1 MEALRD
7 LADDFNVRDPRKLY
21 RLARQRDLDV
31 TQAMAFEALKADVGR
46 VQAPRPRAL
55 GKSAAEGPNDRL
67 QADLIDFSQNTRGK
81 TKYGL
86 VVMDVFTREA
96 AVEPLQNKN
105 AETVGR
111 ATKRAA
117 RELTGDDG
125 NFVVTTDLGNEFA
138 TLDRE
143 LPEAVHRTKRP
154 EDRNAIAVVDR
165 GIQTLKKDLATRV
178 ARKGGQ
184 WSDHFERAARAYN
197 ARPHETVHGAPED
210 VEKQPATEF
219 RVLQDNADK
228 FQHNKDLTDRRV
240 KAVEDGRLP
249 SADER
254 GEELQPSVR
263 QRAAAGGRGLHDR
276 PQHGG
281 PGDPAEAGAAGAAG
295 QRQRGGPADKTQ
307 AGGCEAAGRLPGASE
322 AQDPRL
328 AFLDIARAG
337 GGIPGACSSP
347 FWVRV

>member
-21 RLARQRDLDV
+21 RLARQR
-31 TQAMAFEALKADVGR
+31 ER
-46 VQAPRPRAL
+46 
-55 GKSAAEGPNDRL
+55 AEGPNDRL

-96 AVEPLQNKN
+96 AV
-105 AETVGR
+105 
-111 ATKRAA
+111 
-117 RELTGDDG
+117 
-125 NFVVTTDLGNEFA
+125 
-138 TLDRE
+138 DRE
-143 LPEAVHRTKRP
+143 LPEAAHRTKRP

-184 WSDHFERAARAYN
+184 WSDHFERAALQRAAPRDG
-197 ARPHETVHGAPED
+197 ARRARGRGEAAGHGVQGPARQRRQVPAQQGPHRPAREGGAG
-210 VEKQPATEF
+210 
-219 RVLQDNADK
+219 R
-228 FQHNKDLTDRRV
+228 
-240 KAVEDGRLP
+240 GRLP

-263 QRAAAGGRGLHDR
+263 RRAAAGGRGLHDR

-281 PGDPAEAGAAGAAG
+281 PGDPAEAGAAPQGSG
-295 QRQRGGPADKTQ
+295 N
-307 AGGCEAAGRLPGASE
+307 AAGRLTRRRPA
-322 AQDPRL
+322 AVRQLDDFLAPPRPST
-328 AFLDIARAG
+328 LD
-337 GGIPGACSSP
+337 
-347 FWVRV
+347 

>member
-1 MEALRD
+1 M
-7 LADDFNVRDPRKLY
+7 
-21 RLARQRDLDV
+21 
-31 TQAMAFEALKADVGR
+31 
-46 VQAPRPRAL
+46 
-55 GKSAAEGPNDRL
+55 
-67 QADLIDFSQNTRGK
+67 
-81 TKYGL
+81 
-86 VVMDVFTREA
+86 VMDVFIREA

-143 LPEAVHRTKRP
+143 LPEAVRRTKRP
-154 EDRNAIAVVDR
+154 EDRNATAVVDR

-184 WSDHFERAARAYN
+184 WSDHFEWAAGAYN
-197 ARPHETVHGAPED
+197 ARPHETVYGAPED

-219 RVLQDNADK
+219 RVLRDNRQVPA
-228 FQHNKDLTDRRV
+228 QQGPHRPAHEGGGGR
-240 KAVEDGRLP
+240 GRLP

-263 QRAAAGGRGLHDR
+263 RRAAAGGRGLHDR

-281 PGDPAEAGAAGAAG
+281 PGDPAEVALPAPRKNPGFVRHSSGLLSRKLDWTPFLRKKKRLRRLGGIRALLKPFLGSSG
-295 QRQRGGPADKTQ
+295 NQRVRRAK
-307 AGGCEAAGRLPGASE
+307 LPGS
-322 AQDPRL
+322 PC
-328 AFLDIARAG
+328 FWN
-337 GGIPGACSSP
+337 SSAHKTSI
-347 FWVRV
+347 

>member
-1 MEALRD
+1 
-7 LADDFNVRDPRKLY
+7 
-21 RLARQRDLDV
+21 
-31 TQAMAFEALKADVGR
+31 MAFEALKADVGR
-46 VQAPRPRAL
+46 QVQAPRPRAL

-86 VVMDVFTREA
+86 VVMDV
-96 AVEPLQNKN
+96 EPLQNKN

-117 RELTGDDG
+117 KELTGDDG

-143 LPEAVHRTKRP
+143 LPAEAVHRTKRP

-184 WSDHFERAARAYN
+184 WSDHR
-197 ARPHETVHGAPED
+197 
-210 VEKQPATEF
+210 
-219 RVLQDNADK
+219 
-228 FQHNKDLTDRRV
+228 
-240 KAVEDGRLP
+240 
-249 SADER
+249 
-254 GEELQPSVR
+254 
-263 QRAAAGGRGLHDR
+263 AGGRPTTRGPTRRCTAR
-276 PQHGG
+276 PRTWRSSRPRSSGSCKTTPTSSSTTRTCRAPTNAARSFNPQY
-281 PGDPAEAGAAGAAG
+281 GDVQRLGAVDSMTVRSTEGRETLLKLALPAAG
-295 QRQRGGPADKTQ
+295 QRQRGGPADETGQ

-328 AFLDIARAG
+328 I
-337 GGIPGACSSP
+337 
-347 FWVRV
+347 

>member
-46 VQAPRPRAL
+46 QVQAPRPRAL

-143 LPEAVHRTKRP
+143 LPENAVHRTKRP

-184 WSDHFERAARAYN
+184 WSDHFERAAGAYN

-228 FQHNKDLTDRRV
+228 FQHNKDLTERRV
-240 KAVEDGRLP
+240 KAVEDVGAFRAPTNAARSFNPQYGDVQRLGAVDSMTVRSTEGRETLLKLALP
-249 SADER
+249 A
-254 GEELQPSVR
+254 
-263 QRAAAGGRGLHDR
+263 
-276 PQHGG
+276 PQGSG
-281 PGDPAEAGAAGAAG
+281 N
-295 QRQRGGPADKTQ
+295 
-307 AGGCEAAGRLPGASE
+307 AAGRLTRRRPAAVRQLDDFLGP
-322 AQDPRL
+322 PRPRT
-328 AFLDIARAG
+328 LD
-337 GGIPGACSSP
+337 
-347 FWVRV
+347 

>member
-1 MEALRD
+1 
-7 LADDFNVRDPRKLY
+7 
-21 RLARQRDLDV
+21 
-31 TQAMAFEALKADVGR
+31 
-46 VQAPRPRAL
+46 
-55 GKSAAEGPNDRL
+55 
-67 QADLIDFSQNTRGK
+67 
-81 TKYGL
+81 
-86 VVMDVFTREA
+86 MDVFTREA

-125 NFVVTTDLGNEFA
+125 NFVVATDLGNEFA

-143 LPEAVHRTKRP
+143 LPENAVRRTKRP

-184 WSDHFERAARAYN
+184 WSDHFERAAGAYN

-240 KAVEDGRLP
+240 KAVEDAGAFETLDGANARGRSGLGRSGLGRSGLGRIHAELP
-249 SADER
+249 HPAQALVEPVR
-254 GEELQPSVR
+254 AGLCAFHQLVSVR
-263 QRAAAGGRGLHDR
+263 AL
-276 PQHGG
+276 
-281 PGDPAEAGAAGAAG
+281 
-295 QRQRGGPADKTQ
+295 RGGEFPP
-307 AGGCEAAGRLPGASE
+307 EP
-322 AQDPRL
+322 
-328 AFLDIARAG
+328 
-337 GGIPGACSSP
+337 IPGP
-347 FWVRV
+347 FTFSKAVPLGSASAALTAASRRSRASRSHSERVAIAELMLREQIVTC

>member
-46 VQAPRPRAL
+46 QVQAPRPRGAL

-117 RELTGDDG
+117 KELTGDDG

-143 LPEAVHRTKRP
+143 LPENAVHRTKRP

-184 WSDHFERAARAYN
+184 WSDHFERVGTRQ
-197 ARPHETVHGAPED
+197 RCRVRIPISRLSGKDWTTHVHGHLQTEVHWKD
-210 VEKQPATEF
+210 IATTIHHQGAWQEQANHHDPN
-219 RVLQDNADK
+219 R
-228 FQHNKDLTDRRV
+228 DRRF
-240 KAVEDGRLP
+240 
-249 SADER
+249 
-254 GEELQPSVR
+254 
-263 QRAAAGGRGLHDR
+263 QRCVALH
-276 PQHGG
+276 
-281 PGDPAEAGAAGAAG
+281 
-295 QRQRGGPADKTQ
+295 GPANFQ
-307 AGGCEAAGRLPGASE
+307 ILISGV
-322 AQDPRL
+322 PR
-328 AFLDIARAG
+328 
-337 GGIPGACSSP
+337 SP
-347 FWVRV
+347 KRQL

>member
-31 TQAMAFEALKADVGR
+31 TQAMAFEALLADVGR
-46 VQAPRPRAL
+46 QVQAPRPRAL

-117 RELTGDDG
+117 RELTGDDK

-143 LPEAVHRTKRP
+143 LPKEAVHRTKRP

-178 ARKGGQ
+178 ARKAGSGATTL
-184 WSDHFERAARAYN
+184 SGRPGPATRGPTRRCT
-197 ARPHETVHGAPED
+197 ARPRTW
-210 VEKQPATEF
+210 
-219 RVLQDNADK
+219 R
-228 FQHNKDLTDRRV
+228 
-240 KAVEDGRLP
+240 
-249 SADER
+249 S
-254 GEELQPSVR
+254 S
-263 QRAAAGGRGLHDR
+263 R
-276 PQHGG
+276 PQSSGSSKTT
-281 PGDPAEAGAAGAAG
+281 PTSSSTTRTSPTGA
-295 QRQRGGPADKTQ
+295 
-307 AGGCEAAGRLPGASE
+307 
-322 AQDPRL
+322 
-328 AFLDIARAG
+328 
-337 GGIPGACSSP
+337 
-347 FWVRV
+347 

>member
-1 MEALRD
+1 M
-7 LADDFNVRDPRKLY
+7 
-21 RLARQRDLDV
+21 

-46 VQAPRPRAL
+46 QVQAPRPRAL

-67 QADLIDFSQNTRGK
+67 QADLVDFSQNTRGK

-86 VVMDVFTREA
+86 LVMDVFTREA

-111 ATKRAA
+111 ATKRK
-117 RELTGDDG
+117 LTGDDK

-143 LPEAVHRTKRP
+143 LPKAVHRTKRP

-184 WSDHFERAARAYN
+184 WSDRFERAAGAYN

-210 VEKQPATEF
+210 VEKTP
-219 RVLQDNADK
+219 
-228 FQHNKDLTDRRV
+228 
-240 KAVEDGRLP
+240 
-249 SADER
+249 
-254 GEELQPSVR
+254 
-263 QRAAAGGRGLHDR
+263 
-276 PQHGG
+276 
-281 PGDPAEAGAAGAAG
+281 
-295 QRQRGGPADKTQ
+295 
-307 AGGCEAAGRLPGASE
+307 
-322 AQDPRL
+322 
-328 AFLDIARAG
+328 
-337 GGIPGACSSP
+337 
-347 FWVRV
+347 

>member
-31 TQAMAFEALKADVGR
+31 TQVMAFEALKADVGR
-46 VQAPRPRAL
+46 QVQAPRPRAL

-117 RELTGDDG
+117 RELTGDDK
-125 NFVVTTDLGNEFA
+125 NFAVTTDLGNEFA

-154 EDRNAIAVVDR
+154 EDRNAIAAVER

-184 WSDHFERAARAYN
+184 WSDHFERAAGAYRAPTN
-197 ARPHETVHGAPED
+197 AARSFNPQYGDVQRLGAVDSMTVRSTEGWETLLKLALPAP
-210 VEKQPATEF
+210 QGSG
-219 RVLQDNADK
+219 N
-228 FQHNKDLTDRRV
+228 
-240 KAVEDGRLP
+240 
-249 SADER
+249 
-254 GEELQPSVR
+254 
-263 QRAAAGGRGLHDR
+263 
-276 PQHGG
+276 
-281 PGDPAEAGAAGAAG
+281 
-295 QRQRGGPADKTQ
+295 
-307 AGGCEAAGRLPGASE
+307 AAGRLTRRRPA
-322 AQDPRL
+322 AVRQLDDFLAPPRPRT
-328 AFLDIARAG
+328 LD
-337 GGIPGACSSP
+337 
-347 FWVRV
+347 

>member
-46 VQAPRPRAL
+46 QVQAPRPRAL

-117 RELTGDDG
+117 KELTGDDG

-143 LPEAVHRTKRP
+143 LPENAVHCTKRP

-184 WSDHFERAARAYN
+184 WSDHFERAAGAYN
-197 ARPHETVHGAPED
+197 ARRDGARRARGRGEAAGHGVQGPPRQRRQ
-210 VEKQPATEF
+210 VPA
-219 RVLQDNADK
+219 Q
-228 FQHNKDLTDRRV
+228 QGPRRP
-240 KAVEDGRLP
+240 AREGRAGRGRLP

-263 QRAAAGGRGLHDR
+263 RRAAAGGRGLHDR

-281 PGDPAEAGAAGAAG
+281 PGDPAEAGTAGAAG
-295 QRQRGGPADKTQ
+295 QRQRGGPADKTGQ

-322 AQDPRL
+322 AQDP
-328 AFLDIARAG
+328 
-337 GGIPGACSSP
+337 
-347 FWVRV
+347 

>member
-46 VQAPRPRAL
+46 QVQAPRAL

-117 RELTGDDG
+117 QELTGDDG

-143 LPEAVHRTKRP
+143 LSAEAVRRAKRP

-178 ARKGGQ
+178 ARKGG
-184 WSDHFERAARAYN
+184 RPGPTTRGPTRRCT
-197 ARPHETVHGAPED
+197 ARPRTWRSSRPRSSGSSKTTPTSSTPSE
-210 VEKQPATEF
+210 
-219 RVLQDNADK
+219 
-228 FQHNKDLTDRRV
+228 RR
-240 KAVEDGRLP
+240 RT
-249 SADER
+249 R
-254 GEELQPSVR
+254 R
-263 QRAAAGGRGLHDR
+263 
-276 PQHGG
+276 
-281 PGDPAEAGAAGAAG
+281 
-295 QRQRGGPADKTQ
+295 
-307 AGGCEAAGRLPGASE
+307 GASTLSTARGKAGVRE
-322 AQDPRL
+322 LSFRDFLEIPVHHLFRPPPSQTL
-328 AFLDIARAG
+328 AETTYTFLLQTILLTLWEPCFRSA
-337 GGIPGACSSP
+337 
-347 FWVRV
+347 

>member
-1 MEALRD
+1 
-7 LADDFNVRDPRKLY
+7 
-21 RLARQRDLDV
+21 
-31 TQAMAFEALKADVGR
+31 MAFEALKADVG
-46 VQAPRPRAL
+46 RPRAL

-81 TKYGL
+81 TRYGL
-86 VVMDVFTREA
+86 VVMDVFIREA

-111 ATKRAA
+111 ATKRHT

-143 LPEAVHRTKRP
+143 LPEAVRRTKRP
-154 EDRNAIAVVDR
+154 EDRNATAVVDR

-184 WSDHFERAARAYN
+184 WSDHFEWAAGAYN
-197 ARPHETVHGAPED
+197 ARPHETVYGAPED

-219 RVLQDNADK
+219 RVLRDNRQVPA
-228 FQHNKDLTDRRV
+228 QQGPHRPAHEGGGGR
-240 KAVEDGRLP
+240 GRLP

-263 QRAAAGGRGLHDR
+263 RRAAAGGRGRMLLCR
-276 PQHGG
+276 WN
-281 PGDPAEAGAAGAAG
+281 PARE
-295 QRQRGGPADKTQ
+295 T
-307 AGGCEAAGRLPGASE
+307 S
-322 AQDPRL
+322 
-328 AFLDIARAG
+328 I
-337 GGIPGACSSP
+337 
-347 FWVRV
+347 